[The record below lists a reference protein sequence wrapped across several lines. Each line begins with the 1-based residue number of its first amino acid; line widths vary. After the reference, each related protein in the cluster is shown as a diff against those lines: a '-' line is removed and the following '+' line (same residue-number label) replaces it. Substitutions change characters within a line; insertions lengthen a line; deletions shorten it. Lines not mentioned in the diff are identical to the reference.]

1 MPTPARLRVLALACC
16 LIVCCA
22 TGEAGVVRLN
32 RQAEVSGG
40 LIRLGD
46 VAEIHTDSA
55 QATERLADVTIAPA
69 PVPGRNI
76 VIGFDLI
83 RSRLVAQGVG
93 LAEIEFTGSSS
104 VLVAT
109 VAEDDGSH
117 PRNAMLADSLQRQI
131 AERLEKALAAFVQQQ
146 SPELGLVGVTAELT
160 FEQVAQ
166 LATAASARYEISGS
180 RQPGTGS
187 QEFGVKYYDRQGK
200 LRQFVVRG
208 VVAPLPQVVVAAH
221 NLPKGHILRAEDLSR
236 RQLDPSEKGIVLT
249 DAGLVIGRETTR
261 TLRVGDAFRE
271 NDIRGIP
278 LVRRGDIVT
287 VFAGSG
293 GIRVRMEAK
302 SQGDGC
308 AGERIKLTS
317 LDGRRELTATV
328 TGYHEAAAGPPGS
341 DDIPAL
347 GGVGVRLLEGRN

>member
-117 PRNAMLADSLQRQI
+117 PRNAMLADSLQR
-131 AERLEKALAAFVQQQ
+131 Q